1 MWPDLLE
8 EEVARDLQGDVG
20 HVQDRQG
27 NAVGSVGQTQRLL
40 QPFEPRV
47 SYVGAIQKSASLVN
61 PRSSRTGDGEAAPDL
76 REEVDQDHHRDGE

>member
-20 HVQDRQG
+20 HVQDCQG
-27 NAVGSVGQTQRLL
+27 NAVGGVGQTQRLL

-47 SYVGAIQKSASLVN
+47 SYVGTIQKSASIVN
-61 PRSSRTGDGEAAPDL
+61 TNSCRWR
-76 REEVDQDHHRDGE
+76 R